1 MRWLPK
7 SLFGQILLALVAGLL
22 AAQAVGL
29 WLTLDERSRFAGR
42 LLGSFAAQRIA
53 GIVSLLD
60 EADERERARLVRAL
74 SVPPTRIALNEP
86 WRALDEAPSA
96 DAAAFAKLLER
107 ELAKPYALQVV
118 SIQLARSGRLREERD
133 AARASAA
140 PAEGSSALPAP
151 DARRESESE
160 SRRPPGKRG
169 PRIPLVLVVA
179 QFKLADGAIAT
190 FRHALPQ
197 APADRPLRLLA
208 LVAVTGI
215 TVALLAGWAVRRL
228 TRPLTT
234 LADAA
239 SGLARDLDRPPLE
252 ENGPTE
258 VRRAAQAFN
267 AMQRALRA
275 NLETRSQA
283 LAGVSHDL
291 RLPITRAKLR
301 LERVDDAE
309 VKRSIEA
316 DLDEMERMI
325 ADTLEFLRAG
335 SGAEAPVRL
344 NLNALIEGVAE
355 DMEGLGATVRIE
367 GRADAPIGARPQA
380 LRRCLANLM
389 DNARRHGGT
398 SIDVSVANAPDRVEI
413 RIEDR
418 GPGIPEADLERV
430 FEPYVRLEPSRARH
444 TGGAGLGLAIA
455 RAIARAHGGDVTLT
469 NRSGGGLS
477 AMLTLERG
485 AGR

>member
-22 AAQAVGL
+22 AAQAVGV

-42 LLGSFAAQRIA
+42 LLGTFAAQRIA

-60 EADERERARLVRAL
+60 EADDRERARLVRAL

-86 WRALDEAPSA
+86 WRTLGQAPSA

-107 ELAKPYALQVV
+107 ELDKPHEVQVI
-118 SIQLARSGRLREERD
+118 SIQLARLGRLREERD

-140 PAEGSSALPAP
+140 PAEGPSALPAP
-151 DARRESESE
+151 ETRGESEAE
-160 SRRPPGKRG
+160 SRRSGKRG
-169 PRIPLVLVVA
+169 PRIPLVLVAV
-179 QFKLADGAIAT
+179 QIKLADGAIAT
-190 FRHALPQ
+190 FRQALRQ
-197 APADRPLRLLA
+197 GPADQPLRLLA
-208 LVAVTGI
+208 LVAVTGV

-239 SGLARDLDRPPLE
+239 SGLARNLDRPPLDE
-252 ENGPTE
+252 TGPTE

-335 SGAEAPVRL
+335 SGAEASIRL

-355 DMEGLGATVRIE
+355 DMEALGATVRIE
-367 GRADAPIGARPQA
+367 GRADAPIDARPQA

-389 DNARRHGGT
+389 DNARRHGGGA
-398 SIDVSVANAPDRVEI
+398 IEVSVSDRTGRATI

-455 RAIARAHGGDVTLT
+455 RAIARAHGGDVTLE
-469 NRSGGGLS
+469 NRAGGGLS
-477 AMLTLERG
+477 ALLTLERG
-485 AGR
+485 TGR

>member
-1 MRWLPK
+1 VRWLPK

-22 AAQAVGL
+22 AAQAVGV

-42 LLGSFAAQRIA
+42 LLGSFTAQRIA

-74 SVPPTRIALNEP
+74 SVPPTRIALDEP
-86 WRALDEAPSA
+86 WRTLDHETSA
-96 DAAAFAKLLER
+96 DAAAFAMLLER
-107 ELAKPYALQVV
+107 ELARPYELQVI
-118 SIQLARSGRLREERD
+118 SIQLARPGRSREER
-133 AARASAA
+133 AASRAA
-140 PAEGSSALPAP
+140 PADGTLPAP
-151 DARRESESE
+151 DVRRGGEAE
-160 SRRPPGKRG
+160 SRRPGKRG

-179 QFKLADGAIAT
+179 QIKLADGAIAT

-197 APADRPLRLLA
+197 APADRPLRLLG

-239 SGLARDLDRPPLE
+239 SGLARNLDRPPLDE
-252 ENGPTE
+252 TGPTE

-301 LERVDDAE
+301 LERIDDAD

-335 SGAEAPVRL
+335 SGAEASIRL
-344 NLNALIEGVAE
+344 NLNALIDGVVE
-355 DMEGLGATVRIE
+355 DMEALGAAVRVE
-367 GRADAPIGARPQA
+367 GRANAPIEARPQA

-389 DNARRHGGT
+389 DNARLHGGG
-398 SIDVSVANAPDRVEI
+398 SIEVRVSDAGGRVEI

-418 GPGIPEADLERV
+418 GPGIPEDDRERV

-455 RAIARAHGGDVTLT
+455 RAIARAHGGDVTVE
-469 NRSGGGLS
+469 NRAGGGLS
-477 AMLTLERG
+477 ALLTLERS